1 MKLLQKELRIQNK
14 KVLQS
19 EDNPD
24 NRHDDLDRDSGSGGV
39 I

>member
-14 KVLQS
+14 KTLPS

-24 NRHDDLDRDSGSGGV
+24 NRHDDLERDSGSGGV
-39 I
+39 M

>member
-1 MKLLQKELRIQNK
+1 MKSLPKELRIQNK
-14 KVLQS
+14 KVLPS

-24 NRHDDLDRDSGSGGV
+24 NRHDDLDRDRGYGGV